1 MKKEIRIGIFV
12 GIALLILGTFI
23 FIVGDLALLFRKPG
37 YPLYVNFDSTAGL
50 EKTAAVRMSG
60 VKIGYVKDIS
70 LAGRRARVLAR
81 IFPKFRIPEGSKAT
95 LASLGLLGEKHLE
108 ILPGEKDIYLE
119 PGSTIEGLP
128 AVSFDQL
135 GTLLLAAGTEIK
147 EVGESLKQLMGEE
160 STASLKDTIQNL
172 SAFSGDLKDVIGS
185 NKGAMNRGIQSASQA
200 AQTFGQKITE
210 VSQDLGKTIELIR
223 NIAEENRGNIKIDLE
238 KIKDVVTK
246 MGESLDLLKETLGKI
261 NNGEGTVG
269 KLVTQPDLYHE
280 ATGAVKQASKI
291 VRLLSSM
298 KVDLGFSPIYYG
310 KYQELKSTLTLGIW
324 VTPTKYFLTQAIR
337 NPWES
342 SYMYTLQGG
351 VRVAN
356 FVPRAGILESEFGVG
371 VDYLAL
377 KDHLVL
383 SLEAWN
389 RQPHPQFR
397 LSSKFFP
404 RRYFYLV
411 FGVDDFT
418 LVKKRGVF
426 IGFGLGLR

>member
-12 GIALLILGTFI
+12 GVALLILGTFI

-147 EVGESLKQLMGEE
+147 EVGESLKQLMGKE

-172 SAFSGDLKDVIGS
+172 SALSGDLKDVVGS
-185 NKGAMNRGIQSASQA
+185 NKGAMNRGIQFASQA

-238 KIKDVVTK
+238 KIKDLVTK
-246 MGESLDLLKETLGKI
+246 MGESLDLLKETLEKI
-261 NNGEGTVG
+261 NKGEGTVG
-269 KLVTQPDLYHE
+269 KLVTQPELYHE
-280 ATGAVKQASKI
+280 ATGAVKQASNI
-291 VRLLSSM
+291 VRLLSAM
-298 KVDLGFSPIYYG
+298 KIGLGFSPLYFTE
-310 KYQELKSTLTLGIW
+310 YQRLKSVLTLGVW
-324 VTPTKYFLTQAIR
+324 VTPTKYFLAQGIR

-342 SYMYTLQGG
+342 RFVYTFQGG
-351 VRVAN
+351 VRLGD

-371 VDYLAL
+371 IDYLAL
-377 KDHLVL
+377 RDNLVL
-383 SLEAWN
+383 SLEGWN
-389 RQPHPQFR
+389 RQPRAQFR
-397 LSSKFFP
+397 LTSKYFSG
-404 RRYFYLV
+404 RYFFLV
-411 FGVDDFT
+411 SA
-418 LVKKRGVF
+418 
-426 IGFGLGLR
+426 